1 MNALN
6 IQPSIFDIVSVSKKE
21 NVVFAKVNILAD
33 SEIYKAH
40 FPGNPI
46 TPGVCQLQLVKD
58 CIKTAFQIE
67 NFTFEGSKFVK
78 FVNILKPTEHQE
90 IDIEVVVNQNNNTLE
105 LDAKIYDKE
114 IIFLKARLN
123 YTLSV

>member
-6 IQPSIFDIVSVSKKE
+6 LQPSIFDIVSLSKKE
-21 NVVFAKVNILAD
+21 HTIYAKAKILAD
-33 SEIYKAH
+33 SDIYKAH

-58 CIKTAFQIE
+58 CVKTAYQT
-67 NFTFEGSKFVK
+67 NNLTFKSSKFVK

-90 IDIEVVVNQNNNTLE
+90 IDIEISINEQNDLLE
-105 LDAKIYDKE
+105 LDTKIFDNDT
-114 IIFLKARLN
+114 IFLKARLN
-123 YTLSV
+123 YTLSA